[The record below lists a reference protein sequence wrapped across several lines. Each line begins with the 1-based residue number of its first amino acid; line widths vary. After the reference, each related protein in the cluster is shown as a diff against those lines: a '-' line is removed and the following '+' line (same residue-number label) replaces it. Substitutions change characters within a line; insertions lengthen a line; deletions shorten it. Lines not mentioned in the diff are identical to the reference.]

1 MMTLADIPTV
11 NPVIPRFF
19 RRALLLAVT
28 SLAVA
33 YSSDYL
39 WLRLRVAYPRA
50 GAALGVA
57 TIYDATA
64 MKNGEIELF
73 YNQPQSEVC
82 VHALFP
88 HLGHAPCW
96 YLARSPVKQIVFA
109 PAAGG
114 HAADARSR
122 TASRAAS
129 RAPAEMR
136 KAHARAPRAWCFA
149 RPCAIMRTA

>member
-57 TIYDATA
+57 TIYDATT

-114 HAADARSR
+114 DAEGAR
-122 TASRAAS
+122 
-129 RAPAEMR
+129 P
-136 KAHARAPRAWCFA
+136 RAPRVVFRPALCHHANGMKPRAKSRVA
-149 RPCAIMRTA
+149 RKVLRNGL